1 MSDDK
6 IIRIKK
12 IGNAA
17 YVIAK
22 ICLVFVIIGTVA
34 TGAISIAAC
43 CVPKDIAKVT
53 LDGSARIK
61 IDKTYLNIGKIILE
75 DVNKGMTQEG
85 QILEISGS
93 EYEYVSA
100 DIQNDQL
107 NIKYKALDYTLGV
120 RNFAKYFAAICV
132 SLITDLVLVC
142 FIIALCKD
150 IKNCQSPFEEN
161 VIDKMKR
168 LAIAFIPWL
177 LVQGFAESISSSAF
191 SQNLD
196 ISFGIDLGKVLI
208 VLVIVALISVFRYGA
223 VLQQQSDE
231 TL

>member
-1 MSDDK
+1 MTDDK

-17 YVIAK
+17 YIIAK

-53 LDGSARIK
+53 LDGSAQIK
-61 IDKTYLNIGKIILE
+61 IDETYLNIGKIILE
-75 DVNKGMTQEG
+75 DVNNGMTQEG

-100 DIQNDQL
+100 DVQDNRL
-107 NIKYKALDYTLGV
+107 NIKYKALDYTLSV

-142 FIIALCKD
+142 FIIALCKA

-161 VIDKMKR
+161 VIAQMKR

-177 LVQGFAESISSSAF
+177 LVQGIAESIGNSAF
-191 SQNLD
+191 SQNMD
-196 ISFGIDLGKVLI
+196 INFGIDLGKVLI
-208 VLVIVALISVFRYGA
+208 VLVIVALINVFRYGA